1 MIWFKWHFN
10 TSSMLFS
17 CCSLVQL
24 LFLGFKNMSS
34 TRSPHSPQILQSA
47 CQAFIKHWLVFAF
60 NIHSG
65 CTSHYIKQW
74 IMASCPFFVLPHF
87 HRFQLNLKK
96 EFLGIAWQSP
106 SSPRSG
112 ILTRETVQL
121 NCSDGPDY
129 DTSPSPWLLA
139 LTMYI
144 AVIQP
149 NVRQSHLWSRNLS
162 PLCHC
167 EELRKLSDVII
178 RLRLQGKVLKKGGKN
193 KAPPPP
199 PLKCTFSY
207 HFYFKNTHK
216 RA

>member
-1 MIWFKWHFN
+1 M
-10 TSSMLFS
+10 TPFS
-17 CCSLVQL
+17 PWTCCSLFQL

-34 TRSPHSPQILQSA
+34 TRSPYSPQILRSA
-47 CQAFIKHWLVFAF
+47 CQAFINYWLVFAF

-65 CTSHYIKQW
+65 CTSHYIKRISW
-74 IMASCPFFVLPHF
+74 PCPFFVLPHF

-96 EFLGIAWQSP
+96 EFLGIAWQLL

-129 DTSPSPWLLA
+129 DTSPTLWLWLA

-149 NVRQSHLWSRNLS
+149 NVRQSHLWTLNLS

-178 RLRLQGKVLKKGGKN
+178 RHRLQGKK
-193 KAPPPP
+193 
-199 PLKCTFSY
+199 
-207 HFYFKNTHK
+207 
-216 RA
+216 

>member
-1 MIWFKWHFN
+1 
-10 TSSMLFS
+10 MLFS
-17 CCSLVQL
+17 CCSLVQS

-47 CQAFIKHWLVFAF
+47 CQAFIKHCLYLLSIFTVVAHRT
-60 NIHSG
+60 ISSSG
-65 CTSHYIKQW
+65 SW
-74 IMASCPFFVLPHF
+74 PCPFFVLPHF

-96 EFLGIAWQSP
+96 EFLGIAWQLL

-129 DTSPSPWLLA
+129 DTSPTLWLWLA

-167 EELRKLSDVII
+167 EELRKLFHVII
-178 RLRLQGKVLKKGGKN
+178 RHRL
-193 KAPPPP
+193 
-199 PLKCTFSY
+199 
-207 HFYFKNTHK
+207 
-216 RA
+216 